1 MARFLAAA
9 AAAATGVQVGSAMVA
24 TRVVVDQTGPTSLAL
39 LRYAIG
45 FCCLLPVVWLSAGP
59 VRFARRD
66 VLPMALLGITQF
78 GILIALLNYGLR
90 FIPSAR
96 AALIFATFPLLTMVL
111 AAALGHERLTL
122 PKILGVLLTIAGV
135 GVALGEKALQGGGAQ
150 EWVGELAV
158 FASALSGAV
167 CSVLY
172 RPYLRKYPALPVS
185 AFAMLASVG
194 FLAILAAGEGFFAS
208 PPRFTPGGWL
218 AIVFIGLSS
227 GVGYYLWLWALG
239 HAPATQVT
247 VFLALSPITAAGL
260 GALFLGEAISGV
272 SAVGLACVALGL
284 WLAHWRAPAQN
295 GLDVIEHEIGNEKA
309 RAVDVPDVP
318 GGVEQ
323 EHLEDVTVAA
333 GEPAPLIV
341 DGRAILAVALERVI
355 QDALGRGGH
364 EAPELGIGAVDA
376 RVLGELG
383 RRVALRV
390 EADREED
397 GVPPQTLL
405 LELCLEILEGETG
418 QGAPEALRA
427 GRVDEAD
434 D

>member
-24 TRVVVDQTGPTSLAL
+24 TRFVVDQTGPTSLAL
-39 LRYAIG
+39 LRYVIG

-66 VLPMALLGITQF
+66 VLPIALLGITQF

-111 AAALGHERLTL
+111 AVALGHERLTL

-135 GVALGEKALQGGGAQ
+135 GLALGEKALQGGGAQ

-158 FASALSGAV
+158 FASASSGAV

-194 FLAILAAGEGFFAS
+194 FLAILAAGEGFFVS

-247 VFLALSPITAAGL
+247 VFLALSPVTAAAL
-260 GALFLGEAISGV
+260 GALFLGEEISGV

-284 WLAHWRAPAQN
+284 WLAQWRA
-295 GLDVIEHEIGNEKA
+295 L
-309 RAVDVPDVP
+309 
-318 GGVEQ
+318 
-323 EHLEDVTVAA
+323 
-333 GEPAPLIV
+333 AP
-341 DGRAILAVALERVI
+341 
-355 QDALGRGGH
+355 
-364 EAPELGIGAVDA
+364 
-376 RVLGELG
+376 
-383 RRVALRV
+383 
-390 EADREED
+390 
-397 GVPPQTLL
+397 
-405 LELCLEILEGETG
+405 
-418 QGAPEALRA
+418 
-427 GRVDEAD
+427 
-434 D
+434 